1 MVFLF
6 GKETLGII
14 TRKMGKLK
22 GIKHIKQGKV
32 RPDFNVQKILIVN
45 VDLKKKKKSI
55 LFSFAVGSVTVVS
68 PLELIRTRM
77 QYRNLSYNQLYM
89 CISSKVATDGW
100 FSLWRGWSST
110 VLRDVPFSGRAYF
123 L

>member
-14 TRKMGKLK
+14 TRKMGELK

-45 VDLKKKKKSI
+45 VDLKKKKSPY
-55 LFSFAVGSVTVVS
+55 FSH
-68 PLELIRTRM
+68 L
-77 QYRNLSYNQLYM
+77 QL
-89 CISSKVATDGW
+89 VQ
-100 FSLWRGWSST
+100 L
-110 VLRDVPFSGRAYF
+110 L
-123 L
+123 